1 MVSIIRWILT
11 KRLDVALFLI
21 FANKTD
27 ADIIFRGEWEQDVR
41 AHPSFHCDHVL
52 EQPPTG
58 WIEGT

>member
-27 ADIIFRGEWEQDVR
+27 ADIIFRGEWE
-41 AHPSFHCDHVL
+41 
-52 EQPPTG
+52 
-58 WIEGT
+58 

>member
-41 AHPSFHCDHVL
+41 ARPSFQCDHVL
-52 EQPPTG
+52 EQPPT
-58 WIEGT
+58 